1 MKVIII
7 LINWVLCFGLLHGGD
22 SFPTLL
28 IMNHIES
35 ESVDL
40 LSNLNEDF
48 SSGDLKFNDP
58 EDDFF
63 SPVDSLDNP
72 ASGRMKLVRTLG
84 NEFDVDYVLF
94 NQIID
99 DSARFLLEG
108 QMYNTRSGG
117 MVRRRILDVTNYYK
131 GQMNEMRLWVGDVLN
146 AMNKDWVEYRE
157 MILFP
162 DPETIVHDKT
172 PAGAMARSLTVP
184 GWGQAYSGKNRSAIA
199 WFGLESSLAA
209 TILAFYS
216 EYDRSKKAFNENTLL
231 YEASSEQYEFDYYR
245 TEGEKAWQRHK
256 DYNNYMIYTAA
267 TAGTFWIVNSIH
279 AYIVGPRPKKDILQ
293 KWDVIPPE
301 KFQEE

>member
-1 MKVIII
+1 MKSIII
-7 LINWVLCFGLLHGGD
+7 LTTGLFCFSLLYGGD
-22 SFPTLL
+22 AVPTLL
-28 IMNHIES
+28 VMNHIGS
-35 ESVDL
+35 EPTDL
-40 LSNLNEDF
+40 YSNLSADF
-48 SSGDLKFNDP
+48 SSGNFKFNAP
-58 EDDFF
+58 EDTFF
-63 SPVDSLDNP
+63 SSIDSLENP
-72 ASGRMKLVRTLG
+72 ASGRMKMVRALG
-84 NEFDVDYVLF
+84 NEFDADYVLF

-99 DSARFLLEG
+99 DSSRFILEG

-117 MVRRRILDVTNYYK
+117 MVRRKILDVTNYYK

-146 AMNKDWVEYRE
+146 AVNKDWAEYRE

-184 GWGQAYSGKNRSAIA
+184 GWGQAYSGKNLSAIA

-209 TILAFYS
+209 TILVFYS
-216 EYDRSKKAFNENTLL
+216 KYDRSKKAFNENTLL

-267 TAGTFWIVNSIH
+267 TAGTFWVVNSIH

-293 KWDVIPPE
+293 KWDIIPPE